1 MARRTFTVF
10 STRHASVVRKQGDQW
25 VSVSLMQNPVNALI
39 QSYSRTK
46 AKDYAAFRKIMD
58 LHSNSSNNT
67 IFADASGNIAYF
79 HSNYIPRRDTTFDWT
94 KPVDGSNPATDY
106 HGLLSIEETP
116 GLLDP
121 ASGWLYNSNNW
132 PWSAAGWASPK
143 QSSFPAYVETGMEET
158 PRGYHALRVLADKKD
173 FTMDA
178 LMAAAFDS
186 YLPAFERLLP
196 PLLQAY
202 DHAPDSVKTRFAD
215 QIAALRDWDYRW
227 SATSVPTSLAVFW
240 GQVRLRRVAPE
251 ARDAGMSALTYA
263 TDRATPAERLR
274 ALAAA
279 CALPSANFATWQMP
293 PRDIH

>member
-1 MARRTFTVF
+1 
-10 STRHASVVRKQGDQW
+10 
-25 VSVSLMQNPVNALI
+25 
-39 QSYSRTK
+39 
-46 AKDYAAFRKIMD
+46 
-58 LHSNSSNNT
+58 
-67 IFADASGNIAYF
+67 
-79 HSNYIPRRDTTFDWT
+79 
-94 KPVDGSNPATDY
+94 
-106 HGLLSIEETP
+106 
-116 GLLDP
+116 
-121 ASGWLYNSNNW
+121 
-132 PWSAAGWASPK
+132 
-143 QSSFPAYVETGMEET
+143 MEET

-186 YLPAFERLLP
+186 YLAAFERLLP

-240 GQVRLRRVAPE
+240 GQELLRRVAPE

-263 TDRATPAERLR
+263 TERATPADRLG

-279 CALPSANFATWQMP
+279 RDLLAAAYRPGQTPWGTINRFQPINPAIP
-293 PRDIH
+293 PAFDTPAP